1 MEEWPKH
8 KSGAFL
14 FCFDVDT
21 DTIWKN
27 KIVAY
32 PGGERFIRSRS
43 VGLYGVLRGVDEILS
58 LLDQYGVKA
67 SFFVPAVIA
76 KTYPEKIREI
86 ADRGHEIAHHGYYH
100 ESDYGSTKEAQLKLL
115 EDSQEVFRTVV
126 GKPAVGFRM
135 TGNLL
140 PETREAF
147 FNREDVLY
155 VSQQNGDPDVHFLQV
170 GGKPTRVVSIPCKIE
185 IDDYIQSVFNLF
197 PPVPT
202 GLDRI
207 AAYQDVIQNFRLM
220 ADAAAVYHQAV
231 ATAFHP
237 QISGCQ
243 GRLTILE
250 ELMRYVTE
258 RDDLW
263 TGRCQDLAKW
273 YRENGREA
281 KENERA

>member
-1 MEEWPKH
+1 MAERQEH

-14 FCFDVDT
+14 FCFDVDA
-21 DTIWKN
+21 DTIWNN

-32 PGGERFIRSRS
+32 PGGENFIRSRS
-43 VGLYGVLRGVDEILS
+43 VGLYGILRGVDEILG
-58 LLDQYGVKA
+58 LLDQYGLKA

-76 KTYPEKIREI
+76 KNYPEKIREI
-86 ADRGHEIAHHGYYH
+86 AERGHEVAHHGYYH
-100 ESDYGSTKEAQLKLL
+100 ESDYGTTKEEQLRLL
-115 EDSQEVFRTVV
+115 EDSQEIFCKVV

-140 PETREAF
+140 PETKEAF

-155 VSQQNGDPDVHFLQV
+155 ISQQNGDPDVHFVTV
-170 GGKPTRVVSIPCKIE
+170 GGKKTRVVSIPCKIE

-197 PPVPT
+197 PAVPK

-207 AAYQDVIQNFRLM
+207 APYGDVVQNFRLI
-220 ADAAAVYHQAV
+220 ADAAAKYHQAV

-243 GRLTILE
+243 GRLTVLE
-250 ELMRYVTE
+250 ELMQYVTE

-263 TGRCQDLAKW
+263 SGRCCDLAEW
-273 YRENGREA
+273 YRKREDGQ
-281 KENERA
+281 E